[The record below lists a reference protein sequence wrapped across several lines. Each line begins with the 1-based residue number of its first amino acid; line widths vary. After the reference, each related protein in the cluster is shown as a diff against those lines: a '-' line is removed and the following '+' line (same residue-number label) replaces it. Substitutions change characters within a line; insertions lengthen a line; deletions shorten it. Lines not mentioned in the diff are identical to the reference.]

1 LSLEKRGDFEGS
13 TVLSFCQGLN
23 ECKATLYREKKM
35 KKKRQKCSYQRSV
48 QYRMLHEAVEPGAR
62 QNLIPG
68 NAWP

>member
-35 KKKRQKCSYQRSV
+35 KKKDR
-48 QYRMLHEAVEPGAR
+48 
-62 QNLIPG
+62 
-68 NAWP
+68 NAHIRGLYNTECCMRL